1 MTTTTGDAEE
11 SQQELKQSFIDWVKD
26 WFRADGRLARAVQDI
41 EDLIPKLRGMVSH
54 HGPKDYEESDHDI
67 ADRVERI
74 ISRRYRPSIAYSNGD
89 SRPPGNGEKRLLNWI
104 LGIVSGL
111 AVIVVAASVTLYGE
125 FTALKATVTTGMNA
139 HEQRINRLEA
149 DRDQQRYR
157 AQPSPP

>member
-26 WFRADGRLARAVQDI
+26 WFRADGRLARAVQDM
-41 EDLIPKLRGMVSH
+41 EDVIPKLRGMLSQ
-54 HGPKDYEESDHDI
+54 HGPKDYEESDDDI
-67 ADRVERI
+67 AYRVERI
-74 ISRRYRPSIAYSNGD
+74 ISRKYRPSITYSNGD
-89 SRPPGNGEKRLLNWI
+89 SRPPNGEKRLLNWI

-149 DRDQQRYR
+149 ERDQRYR
-157 AQPSPP
+157 AQPGSP